1 MTLQELAVYKT
12 ADEGKRRE
20 IESYIAE
27 IPDPQ
32 TREMFRL
39 HFIGGYSYSE
49 TARKMGG
56 GVTRYCVFSRVKRYV
71 KRHLKK
77 LPTV

>member
-12 ADEGKRRE
+12 ADEDKRRE

-39 HFIGGYSYSE
+39 HFIGGYSYSQ
-49 TARKMGG
+49 TARKVGG
-56 GVTRYCVFSRVKRYV
+56 GMSRHCVFYRVKRYV
-71 KRHLKK
+71 KRRLKK
-77 LPTV
+77 LSTV

>member
-12 ADEGKRRE
+12 ADEDKRRE

-71 KRHLKK
+71 RRHLKK

>member
-12 ADEGKRRE
+12 ADEGRRRE
-20 IESYIAE
+20 IESYIAD

-39 HFIGGYSYSE
+39 HFIEGMSYSRVAE
-49 TARKMGG
+49 RLGG
-56 GVTRYCVFSRVKRYV
+56 GMSRECVYSRIHRCA
-71 KRHLKK
+71 KRHCCG
-77 LPTV
+77 

>member
-12 ADEGKRRE
+12 ADEDKRRE

-39 HFIGGYSYSE
+39 HFIGGYSYERIYS
-49 TARKMGG
+49 
-56 GVTRYCVFSRVKRYV
+56 
-71 KRHLKK
+71 LKANSTIRNK
-77 LPTV
+77 YWS